1 VIFRVVRLILSDSDI
16 DGDGYGWEDG
26 QSCTVGTDQ
35 PGQSVEQLNYC
46 YVVSPSD
53 NDLPYCSNIDQVSD
67 PLPDLVDCEDLVRN
81 GSFDNGSEGWNTY
94 LHPDSV
100 YGTDS
105 LAPFASNFTFLAS
118 SVPWSSTPITK
129 ASFEWRRAGTQWWH
143 SQLFTDPISLE
154 GGRTYR
160 LSFTAGENF
169 TRTGGAVGSVV
180 VENGTDFTKYLDR
193 HDFSIPSVVG
203 PWIYYT
209 EFYVPASDNNARVTF
224 NLGDNF
230 GANHQGLTGGLSIDS
245 VRLVALNTGADQQ
258 VVASNCD
265 YTNASL
271 YGGWGWDAVAR
282 ESCAPQGSMAVQP
295 NQSQCIDPDG
305 DGWGWDGVASC
316 IP

>member
-1 VIFRVVRLILSDSDI
+1 VKIFPTVAIIVFFNFAVNQAAAQSLSNCISSDSDI

-26 QSCTVGTDQ
+26 QSCTVVTDQ

-67 PLPDLVDCEDLVRN
+67 PLPDLVDCEDPDGDGWGWNDLIINRLPGIGTCQALPNLVRN

-180 VENGTDFTKYLDR
+180 VENGTDFT
-193 HDFSIPSVVG
+193 
-203 PWIYYT
+203 
-209 EFYVPASDNNARVTF
+209 
-224 NLGDNF
+224 
-230 GANHQGLTGGLSIDS
+230 GLSIDS